1 MSEERVVEALR
12 ALRDADR
19 DVEAGP
25 EVEVRLMRA
34 VVARRHA
41 GRVWMG
47 AAGFSIAAAAAAG
60 FVMLHAR
67 RPEPI
72 PQASPPVVAIAAPSP
87 PEVVA
92 AVAPKPRPA
101 RRKPKAPQEV
111 DTEFY
116 PLMELAPPFER
127 GELVRL
133 TVPASTMR
141 DVGLFVNASHLDDP
155 VEADVLIGQE
165 GLARAI
171 RFVSYQ

>member
-34 VVARRHA
+34 VVARRRA
-41 GRVWMG
+41 GRVWIGAG
-47 AAGFSIAAAAAAG
+47 AAAIAAAAG
-60 FVMLHAR
+60 FVMLHPR
-67 RPEPI
+67 RTEPI
-72 PQASPPVVAIAAPSP
+72 PQAPPPVIAVAAPSP
-87 PEVVA
+87 PAVVE
-92 AVAPKPRPA
+92 AVLPKPRPA
-101 RRKPKAPQEV
+101 RRKPGAPQEV
-111 DTEFY
+111 TTGFY

-127 GELVRL
+127 GELVRM

-141 DVGLFVNASHLDDP
+141 DVGIFVNASHLDDP
-155 VEADVLIGQE
+155 VQADVLIGQE